1 MVRCYLSRMMG
12 ERKLKIADVSR
23 ATKLPRSTITMLYK
37 ETAAQVDFSVVEK
50 LCHYFEC
57 HIGDLF
63 EYQRTPSH
71 EQWIREK
78 GRKVTK
84 KLGYWTMHGD

>member
-37 ETAAQVDFSVVEK
+37 ETAAQVDFSVV
-50 LCHYFEC
+50 
-57 HIGDLF
+57 
-63 EYQRTPSH
+63 
-71 EQWIREK
+71 
-78 GRKVTK
+78 
-84 KLGYWTMHGD
+84 